1 MSQQL
6 QPVLR
11 PGSSRF
17 INALVVLFSLLSAPA
32 VGQAVE
38 HGHQQDRQQDISED
52 NVKRHLTY
60 SADCEININSL
71 EYFDFTGDGVDEA
84 VVVASTCATGTAGPD
99 IHAVFTR
106 QPDGSLAEL
115 KIHAPTENLGDL
127 LGRVFYDLNVK
138 DGLLVQTYQDTSGR
152 KDPLVI
158 KFRWNG
164 KAKEFQAVDVQAA
177 KRYHASFDCAKA
189 RTEVEKAV
197 CDLSDVAFL
206 DLKVDERYRRWLD
219 QLSPADSD
227 TLVQEQ
233 KAWLRKRDVI
243 CGEDWDIDHC
253 LEELYRTRLR
263 ELDHFKSL
271 HH

>member
-17 INALVVLFSLLSAPA
+17 INALVVLLSLMSAPG
-32 VGQAVE
+32 VGQ
-38 HGHQQDRQQDISED
+38 GHAQDRQQDISED
-52 NVKRHLTY
+52 NIKRHLAY

-71 EYFDFTGDGVDEA
+71 EYFDFTGDGIDEA
-84 VVVASTCATGTAGPD
+84 VVAASTCATGTAGPD

-115 KIHAPTENLGDL
+115 KIHAPTVNLGDL

-158 KFRWNG
+158 KFSLEWKSERISG
-164 KAKEFQAVDVQAA
+164 RRRAGSEAVS
-177 KRYHASFDCAKA
+177 R
-189 RTEVEKAV
+189 
-197 CDLSDVAFL
+197 
-206 DLKVDERYRRWLD
+206 
-219 QLSPADSD
+219 QL
-227 TLVQEQ
+227 
-233 KAWLRKRDVI
+233 
-243 CGEDWDIDHC
+243 
-253 LEELYRTRLR
+253 
-263 ELDHFKSL
+263 
-271 HH
+271 